1 MNDLNDLTE
10 SDLTALQQQQYRR
23 LLELSNLARQ
33 RYLDDGGDPHRSADD
48 NYLSGA
54 ERQEF
59 LELGR
64 LLGHVRVIDGYV
76 YCQGRSWK
84 IPEV

>member
-1 MNDLNDLTE
+1 MKDLTE
-10 SDLTALQQQQYRR
+10 LQQRQYLRM
-23 LLELSNLARQ
+23 LELSNLARQ
-33 RYLDDGGDPHRSADD
+33 RYLDNGGDPHRSADD

-64 LLGHVRVIDGYV
+64 LLGNVRVIDGYV

-84 IPEV
+84 IPDL